1 MRSLVHR
8 VESRCVNLAWTIFE
22 RALNKLSDP
31 TSLALYLALGW
42 TQATVTYE
50 WPDSEIW
57 RGIFASPPPE
67 QWLPRLYFELCY
79 LTHDP
84 NLREHY
90 DAFFDALNRGL
101 ADPELS
107 IVAEKLKELFP
118 PYEIAN

>member
-1 MRSLVHR
+1 MSADYFPSSPEDV
-8 VESRCVNLAWTIFE
+8 CDWTQNFITVAPA
-22 RALNKLSDP
+22 RL
-31 TSLALYLALGW
+31 LALGW
-42 TQATVTYE
+42 SQATVTYE